1 MQRLREPVILPQRAK
16 NKQLFLNLSKD
27 VSTTYTLWQQ
37 LSKQY
42 AFYRDRM
49 HPESKQYAKSTL
61 TAYENRQLDF
71 PTVARA
77 HDREIMVSLQKLRL
91 QTNLYQARAHL
102 LYLETSTQ

>member
-1 MQRLREPVILPQRAK
+1 
-16 NKQLFLNLSKD
+16 
-27 VSTTYTLWQQ
+27 
-37 LSKQY
+37 
-42 AFYRDRM
+42 M